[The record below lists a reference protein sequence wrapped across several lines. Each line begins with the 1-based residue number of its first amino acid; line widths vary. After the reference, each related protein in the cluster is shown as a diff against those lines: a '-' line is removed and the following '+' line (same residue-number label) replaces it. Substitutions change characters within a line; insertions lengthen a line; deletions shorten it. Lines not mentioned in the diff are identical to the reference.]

1 MNGSRQKG
9 RQGNL
14 PAKKGLQKVEFLG
27 KMIEEILMKKS
38 RFSEALF
45 SGGAGLGAANPYV
58 ATSTGSMS
66 IDLLDT
72 AVLTLR
78 FDLSGET

>member
-1 MNGSRQKG
+1 MDRDKRAARAIS
-9 RQGNL
+9 
-14 PAKKGLQKVEFLG
+14 AKKGLQKVEFLG

-58 ATSTGSMS
+58 VTSTGSMS